1 MSTILVVDDEE
12 DIRDALQMILERAGY
27 EVNTASNGSEAI
39 KLQNSDP
46 AELVIIDII
55 MPETDGVNAIM
66 KIRKTHPGVKIIAIS
81 GGGGVEP
88 AAYKPT
94 AIKTTAYLGAAQEA
108 GADRIFAKP
117 FDRADVV
124 RAVEELIG
132 RRMH

>member
-55 MPETDGVNAIM
+55 MPETDGVNAIT
-66 KIRKTHPGVKIIAIS
+66 KIRETHPGVKIIAIS
-81 GGGGVEP
+81 GGGRC
-88 AAYKPT
+88 
-94 AIKTTAYLGAAQEA
+94 GA
-108 GADRIFAKP
+108 GSI
-117 FDRADVV
+117 
-124 RAVEELIG
+124 
-132 RRMH
+132 